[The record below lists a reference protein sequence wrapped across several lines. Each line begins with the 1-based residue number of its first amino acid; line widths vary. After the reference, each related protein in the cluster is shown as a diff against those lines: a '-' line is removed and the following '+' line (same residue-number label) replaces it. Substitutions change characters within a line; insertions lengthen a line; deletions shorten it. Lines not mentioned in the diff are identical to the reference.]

1 MSQSR
6 NRIRFAGSAVIVIG
20 FAVLGMTVL
29 PHVAKAQSE
38 ADAAAASAIWMTPF
52 GRVTTV
58 NHAAMGQ
65 GGHALGASYS
75 SQSSDPR
82 VNGYAGLLD
91 WGGLQFQV
99 AATKSAGLNTIWS
112 GSATY
117 GRRLIGGPI
126 GVGLEVGG
134 GYGTVSEAGEN
145 VNAIVGGARLP
156 IAMAFGA
163 GPARVAPYAAPGFFY
178 GRLTALGESQ
188 NGTRPTVNAG
198 VRTML
203 HSVAIDL
210 GMQHTFIEDAENV
223 FGAGLSLSF

>member
-1 MSQSR
+1 MSDSTSR
-6 NRIRFAGSAVIVIG
+6 TAFVRSAVIAIG
-20 FAVLGMTVL
+20 FAMLGTAVSSQ
-29 PHVAKAQSE
+29 VARAQSE
-38 ADAAAASAIWMTPF
+38 ADLAAAAAISMTPF

-65 GGHALGASYS
+65 GGRALGASYS

-82 VNGYAGLLD
+82 INGYAGLLN

-99 AATKSAGLNTIWS
+99 AATKMADVNTAWS

-126 GVGLEVGG
+126 GIGLEVGG
-134 GYGTVSEAGEN
+134 GYGTVSEAGET
-145 VNAIVGGARLP
+145 VSAIVGGARLP
-156 IAMAFGA
+156 VAMSFGA
-163 GPARVAPYAAPGFFY
+163 GPVRVAPYAAPGFFY
-178 GRLTALGESQ
+178 GRLTALGASE

-203 HSVAIDL
+203 HMVAIDL
-210 GMQHTFIEDAENV
+210 GMQRTFIEDAENV

>member
-1 MSQSR
+1 
-6 NRIRFAGSAVIVIG
+6 V
-20 FAVLGMTVL
+20 
-29 PHVAKAQSE
+29 
-38 ADAAAASAIWMTPF
+38 TPF
-52 GRVTTV
+52 GRVATV

-65 GGHALGASYS
+65 GGRALGASYS

-99 AATKSAGLNTIWS
+99 AATKSTGLNTIWS

-126 GVGLEVGG
+126 GIGLEIGG
-134 GYGTVSEAGEN
+134 GYGTVSEAGES
-145 VNAIVGGARLP
+145 VNAIVAGARLP
-156 IAMAFGA
+156 VAMAFGA

-178 GRLTALGESQ
+178 GRLSALGQSE
-188 NGTRPTVNAG
+188 NGTRPTANVG
-198 VRTML
+198 VRTLL
-203 HSVAIDL
+203 HTVAIDL
-210 GMQHTFIEDAENV
+210 GMQRIFIEDAENL

>member
-1 MSQSR
+1 MSHSR
-6 NRIRFAGSAVIVIG
+6 NLTAFVRSAVIATG
-20 FAVLGMTVL
+20 FAMLGTAVSSQ
-29 PHVAKAQSE
+29 VASAQSE

-156 IAMAFGA
+156 VAIAFGA

-178 GRLTALGESQ
+178 GRLSALGQSE

-203 HSVAIDL
+203 HVVAIDI
-210 GMQHTFIEDAENV
+210 GMQHTFIEAAKSV

>member
-1 MSQSR
+1 MSNSR
-6 NRIRFAGSAVIVIG
+6 SRTAFVRSAVIATG
-20 FAVLGMTVL
+20 FAVLSMAVS
-29 PHVAKAQSE
+29 PQVARAQSE
-38 ADAAAASAIWMTPF
+38 ADAAAAAAISMTPF

-99 AATKSAGLNTIWS
+99 AATKAAGVNTAWS

-126 GVGLEVGG
+126 GIGLEIGG
-134 GYGTVSEAGEN
+134 GYGTVSEAGGN

-156 IAMAFGA
+156 VAMAFGV
-163 GPARVAPYAAPGFFY
+163 GPVRVAPYAAPGFFY
-178 GRLTALGESQ
+178 GRLTALGASQ
-188 NGTRPTVNAG
+188 NGTRPTANAG
-198 VRTML
+198 VRTTL

-210 GMQHTFIEDAENV
+210 GMQRTFIDGAENV